1 MSIEVKQKSSRRGRP
16 ATGKNPILGLRMAQ
30 EQRKAI
36 EEWAANEA
44 DRPKLSEAVRRLVE
58 LGLKRKRKRAGSD
71 ATQLSRPK
79 L

>member
-1 MSIEVKQKSSRRGRP
+1 
-16 ATGKNPILGLRMAQ
+16 MAQ